1 MRKMVWSMLMCVVC
15 CSVVNAVNLDDP
27 SVVQCYLKFDTGSG
41 NTAYDSSGNGFNG
54 EIRETCYW
62 TTKGFLSNGIEMNP
76 VAGNTRG
83 QIAMSHH
90 IYFTNGF
97 SLTCWVKNYGQPYRA
112 RLFSQVFEGAWAF
125 LDSDDRVGMRY
136 SYGTVFTAPTLTVPR
151 DGKFHFVAIVGD
163 DVSGMTTFY
172 VDGVSETTSNGGGVA
187 AWDNLADGF
196 YCGNEISRSS
206 GFHGIIDEWRV
217 FNAVL
222 TPADVARAMHDF
234 DGYAAAPVPANGTT
248 GIDASSGSIT
258 LEWMLP
264 WPVSADPN
272 ADPNSV
278 TCDVFISEISD
289 MSNSTQ
295 LVTNAR
301 VESAVAPISVQKN
314 YYWRVDCYDAANGG
328 AKTTGTVWTFSTV
341 PLKAYQPVP
350 ADDATDVSIWPTLTW
365 DIGVGA
371 TSHKVYFSTDE
382 SAVTNRT
389 VAGVEVTSASY
400 APATPSTPLTMGQ
413 QYFWAVDEVKP
424 GGVIVAGDVWS
435 FMATHT
441 EILDDFSAYRA
452 GGLNDVWKADP
463 NGYVLDYSTAYSP
476 MVYVAHLTKG
486 ETVTFT
492 RDLGA
497 DYDLSQGMVLIFQY
511 ANSGSPYPDASVK
524 LLDANNA
531 VLVSDTFPC
540 EQVAGV
546 RWERLIDVSGIDL
559 SAVRKI
565 SASVIAKDEP
575 AGNYF
580 YMGYFK
586 LASQGVCV
594 GNAGAADLDENC
606 VVDLSDF
613 ALFAAEWLECTL
625 FPASVCDSL

>member
-1 MRKMVWSMLMCVVC
+1 
-15 CSVVNAVNLDDP
+15 
-27 SVVQCYLKFDTGSG
+27 
-41 NTAYDSSGNGFNG
+41 
-54 EIRETCYW
+54 
-62 TTKGFLSNGIEMNP
+62 
-76 VAGNTRG
+76 
-83 QIAMSHH
+83 
-90 IYFTNGF
+90 
-97 SLTCWVKNYGQPYRA
+97 
-112 RLFSQVFEGAWAF
+112 
-125 LDSDDRVGMRY
+125 
-136 SYGTVFTAPTLTVPR
+136 
-151 DGKFHFVAIVGD
+151 
-163 DVSGMTTFY
+163 
-172 VDGVSETTSNGGGVA
+172 
-187 AWDNLADGF
+187 
-196 YCGNEISRSS
+196 
-206 GFHGIIDEWRV
+206 
-217 FNAVL
+217 
-222 TPADVARAMHDF
+222 
-234 DGYAAAPVPANGTT
+234 
-248 GIDASSGSIT
+248 
-258 LEWMLP
+258 
-264 WPVSADPN
+264 
-272 ADPNSV
+272 
-278 TCDVFISEISD
+278 